1 MKIAVNTRLLLRGK
15 LDGIGW
21 FTHEIL
27 SRIVR
32 DHPEHE
38 FHFLFDRPYDD
49 AFLFAPNVHAHVVN
63 PQARHPLLFRIWYNW
78 MIPRKL
84 KQLGADIFVSP
95 DMMVSL
101 RAKCKQI
108 VVLHDLN
115 FEHYPQDLPSHIARY
130 LSSQTPLF
138 AQKADSII
146 TVSQFSKSDIVKQYG
161 VQPSKIHVVYNAAQ
175 PSYRVLSEEERKEV
189 RDEWTQGVPYFIFIS
204 SIHPRKNL
212 QRLLMAYDQFRRES
226 GQEVKLLAVGRRF
239 WKNEVLD
246 STLRQMEFADD
257 VIFTGHLEQAALCR
271 VLGGAL
277 SLVYVSYFEG
287 FGVPIVEAFQS
298 GVPVITSNVTS
309 MPEVAGDAAI
319 LVAPFDVNEIAQ
331 AMLNIFQDTELRA
344 RLIEKGLSRASR
356 FSWEQSAK
364 DFWNVIEHKAK
375 TQWAG

>member
-38 FHFLFDRPYDD
+38 FHFLFDRPYD
-49 AFLFAPNVHAHVVN
+49 ASFLFAPNVHAHVVS

-95 DMMVSL
+95 DMIVSL

-115 FEHYPQDLPSHIARY
+115 FEHYPQDLPAHIARY

-212 QRLLMAYDQFRRES
+212 QRLLLAYDQFRRES

-239 WKNEVLD
+239 WKNEILD
-246 STLRQMEFADD
+246 STLRQMKFADD

-309 MPEVAGDAAI
+309 MPEVADDAAL
-319 LVAPFDVNEIAQ
+319 LVNPLNVNEIAQ
-331 AMLNIFQDTELRA
+331 AMLNIFQDPELRA
-344 RLIEKGLSRASR
+344 GLIEKGLSRATQ

-364 DFWNVIEHKAK
+364 DFWNVIEHTTKA
-375 TQWAG
+375 

>member
-38 FHFLFDRPYDD
+38 FHFLFDRPYDVS
-49 AFLFAPNVHAHVVN
+49 FLFAPNVHAHVVS

-95 DMMVSL
+95 DMIVSL

-115 FEHYPQDLPSHIARY
+115 FEHYPQDLPAHIARY

-175 PSYRVLSEEERKEV
+175 PSYHVLSEQERKEV

-212 QRLLMAYDQFRRES
+212 QRLLLAYDQFRRES

-246 STLRQMEFADD
+246 STLRQMKFADD

-271 VLGGAL
+271 ALGGAL

-309 MPEVAGDAAI
+309 MPEVADDAAI
-319 LVAPFDVNEIAQ
+319 LVNPFDVNEIAQ
-331 AMLNIFQDTELRA
+331 AMLKIFQDPELRA
-344 RLIEKGLSRASR
+344 GLIEKGLSRATQ

-364 DFWNVIEHKAK
+364 DFWNVIEHTTKA
-375 TQWAG
+375 

>member
-38 FHFLFDRPYDD
+38 FHFLFDRPYD
-49 AFLFAPNVHAHVVN
+49 ASFLFAPNVHAHVVS

-115 FEHYPQDLPSHIARY
+115 FEHYPQDLPAHIARY

-161 VQPSKIHVVYNAAQ
+161 VQPAKIHVVYNAAQ
-175 PSYRVLSEEERKEV
+175 PSYHVLSEQERKEV

-212 QRLLMAYDQFRRES
+212 QRLLLAYDQFRRES
-226 GQEVKLLAVGRRF
+226 GQEVKLVAVGRRF

-246 STLRQMEFADD
+246 STLQQMEFAND
-257 VIFTGHLEQAALCR
+257 VIFTGHLEQDALCR
-271 VLGGAL
+271 ALGGAL

-319 LVAPFDVNEIAQ
+319 LVNPLDVNEIAQ
-331 AMLNIFQDTELRA
+331 AMLNIFQDPELRA
-344 RLIEKGLSRASR
+344 GLIEKGLSRATQ

-364 DFWNVIEHKAK
+364 DFWNVIEHTVK
-375 TQWAG
+375 G

>member
-49 AFLFAPNVHAHVVN
+49 AFLFAPNVHAHVVS

-115 FEHYPQDLPSHIARY
+115 FEHYPQDLPAHIARY

-175 PSYRVLSEEERKEV
+175 PSYHVLGEEERKEV
-189 RDEWTQGVPYFIFIS
+189 RDEWTQCVPYFIFIS

-212 QRLLMAYDQFRRES
+212 QRLLLAYDQFRRES
-226 GQEVKLLAVGRRF
+226 GQEIKLLAVGRRF

-246 STLRQMEFADD
+246 STLQQMEFAKD
-257 VIFTGHLEQAALCR
+257 VIFTGHLEQDALCR
-271 VLGGAL
+271 ALGGAL

-319 LVAPFDVNEIAQ
+319 LVNPFDVNEIAQ
-331 AMLNIFQDTELRA
+331 AMLNIFQDPELRA
-344 RLIEKGLSRASR
+344 GLIEKGLSRATR

-364 DFWNVIEHKAK
+364 DFWNVIEHTVK
-375 TQWAG
+375 G

>member
-1 MKIAVNTRLLLRGK
+1 MKVAVNTRLLLRGK

-32 DHPEHE
+32 AHPEHE
-38 FHFLFDRPYDD
+38 FHFLFDRPYDES
-49 AFLFAPNVHAHVVN
+49 FIFASNVHAHVVS

-84 KQLGADIFVSP
+84 KQIGADIFVSP
-95 DMMVSL
+95 DMMASL
-101 RAKCKQI
+101 RTDCKQI

-115 FEHYPQDLPSHIARY
+115 FEHYPQDLPAHIARY

-138 AQKADSII
+138 ARKADSII
-146 TVSQFSKSDIVKQYG
+146 TVSQFSKTDIVKQYD
-161 VQPSKIHVVYNAAQ
+161 VQASKIHVVYNAAQ
-175 PSYRVLSEEERKEV
+175 PSYRVLSEAEKSKV

-212 QRLLMAYDQFRRES
+212 QRLLLAYDRFRRES
-226 GQEVKLLAVGRRF
+226 GQNVKLLAVGRRF
-239 WKNEVLD
+239 WKNEILD
-246 STLRQMEFADD
+246 STLREMQFADD
-257 VIFTGHLEQAALCR
+257 VIFTGHLEQEALCKA
-271 VLGGAL
+271 LGAAL

-319 LVAPFDVNEIAQ
+319 LVNPFDVNEIAQ
-331 AMLNIFQDTELRA
+331 AMQCVFQDEVMRSDFV
-344 RLIEKGLSRASR
+344 EKGLKRATQ

-364 DFWNVIEHKAK
+364 DFWKVIEH
-375 TQWAG
+375 TTTM